1 MVTSSKNND
10 KQMTSDPEPSPEFIK
25 EAISAGRIKAIT
37 LDTSVFDRNS
47 LRLESGL
54 LRKLSQFS
62 ESNVLL
68 ILSDVV
74 EREVIRHIAAQILEV
89 KQEAE
94 KALAKLAKTLTQET
108 AVIDDFRSSVLNATD
123 PHSLAQERF
132 QNFRN
137 DTGLQIVCSDEYVT
151 VDRLMH
157 SYFNSDPPFAAT
169 GSKKHEFPDA
179 VTLLAIEAWAKE
191 ENGLVLAVS
200 TDRDWESFCSQ
211 SNHIEL
217 LGDLSTALSLF
228 QIQDASQ
235 ACEHLH
241 ERYQRGEISEINQ
254 RVAYAIS
261 DELEA
266 IDLDPVAA
274 SNYRY
279 ELDTTMFEIKTIQL
293 NPLTNEGAPFKPVEY
308 SVNEITVEASV
319 TANISVDF
327 VFEFFTFDSVDKE
340 DVSLGSGSSS
350 VDKSLSFR
358 ILITLSGNL
367 SNLGGTIEIEDIEA
381 TLLDRPIFDCG
392 QIEPDWR

>member
-1 MVTSSKNND
+1 ML
-10 KQMTSDPEPSPEFIK
+10 MTSDSESKLEIIK
-25 EAISAGRIKAIT
+25 EAIAAGRIKALT

-54 LRKLSQFS
+54 LRRLSQFS
-62 ESNVLL
+62 ENNVLL

-74 EREVIRHIAAQILEV
+74 EREVIRHITTQMLEV

-94 KALAKLAKTLTQET
+94 KALTKLARTLTQET
-108 AVIDDFRSSVLNATD
+108 EVIAEFRSSVLENKN
-123 PHSLAQERF
+123 PHSLALERF
-132 QNFRN
+132 QSFKN
-137 DTGLQIVCSDEYVT
+137 DTGLQIVCTDEYVT
-151 VDRLMH
+151 VDMLMY
-157 SYFNSDPPFAAT
+157 SYLNSDPPFAAT

-179 VTLLAIEAWAKE
+179 ITLLAIEAWAKE

-211 SNHIEL
+211 SNHIEF
-217 LGDLSTALSLF
+217 LGDLSVALSLF

-235 ACEHLH
+235 ACMHLY
-241 ERYQRGEISEINQ
+241 ERYQRGEIPEIDKRMN
-254 RVAYAIS
+254 YAVS

-274 SNYRY
+274 SNFRY
-279 ELDTTMFEIKTIQL
+279 ELDTTTFFVNTLQL
-293 NPLTNEGAPFKPVEY
+293 DLPRNGGAPFKPVQFSE
-308 SVNEITVEASV
+308 SEITVEASV
-319 TANISVDF
+319 TASISVDF
-327 VFEFFTFDSVDKE
+327 VFAFFTFDSVDREGE

-367 SNLGGTIEIEDIEA
+367 SNLGGIIEIEDIEA
-381 TLLDRPIFDCG
+381 TLLDRPVFDCG
-392 QIEPDWR
+392 EIEPDWLHDER